1 MHSNEMTLTQKL
13 LEKSQEAFIV
23 AIELYN
29 KPTIRYRVEGFSFFI
44 CNAWELLLKAHI
56 MQSCGEDAIY
66 YKDDK
71 PRTKSLNACIKEVF
85 TNDKDPLRINLE
97 KIIDLRNIST
107 HFITEEY
114 EQIYVPLFQSCV
126 INYMNKLLQF
136 FHIDI
141 TDKLGSNFLTL
152 SVRMEEVTEDS
163 IRARYPDSL
172 AEHILTIM
180 SSIGRTINTVDN
192 TNFAIPVK
200 HDFYITKKQGQAAA
214 SFSIS
219 KDAEHAAFILKERHD
234 MQKSCPYRRREC
246 LERIQA
252 VIEKD
257 NIPFVNPFTADESK
271 RHTFNAFV
279 FNLFV
284 KFYDLKGDPSLCYVY
299 DRNTNPNYSYSDK
312 AINLIVEQI
321 KKDPEH
327 IVQSLKSKVGKPT
340 PGAKDSKP

>member
-1 MHSNEMTLTQKL
+1 MNNAQISLSEKL

-23 AIELYN
+23 AVELYN

-56 MQSCGEDAIY
+56 MQTYGEAAIY
-66 YKDDK
+66 YKGDK
-71 PRTKSLNACIKEVF
+71 QRTKSLNACIKEVF

-97 KIIDLRNIST
+97 KIIDLRNTST

-180 SSIGRTINTVDN
+180 SSIGRTINTVDH

-219 KDAEHAAFILKERHD
+219 KDAEHATFILKERHD
-234 MQKSCPYRRREC
+234 MQKSCPYRMREC
-246 LERIQA
+246 LGRIQA
-252 VIEKD
+252 LIERDK
-257 NIPFVNPFTADESK
+257 IPFVNPSTLDESK
-271 RHTFNAFV
+271 RHTFNAYV

-284 KFYDLKGDPSLCYVY
+284 RFYDLKSDPSYCYVY
-299 DRNTNPNYSYSDK
+299 DRNINPTYSYSDK

-327 IVQSLKSKVGKPT
+327 IVQSLKTKVGKPT

>member
-1 MHSNEMTLTQKL
+1 MSGEANIMRSEVVVNNGMNLSEKL

-23 AIELYN
+23 AVELYN

-44 CNAWELLLKAHI
+44 CNAWELLLKSHI

-71 PRTKSLNACIKEVF
+71 PRTKSLNTCIKEVF

-97 KIIDLRNIST
+97 KIIDLRNTST

-136 FHIDI
+136 FDVDI
-141 TDKLGSNFLTL
+141 TEKLGSNFLTL

-163 IRARYPDSL
+163 IRARYPSSL

-180 SSIGRTINTVDN
+180 SSVGRAINTVDN

-200 HDFYITKKQGQAAA
+200 HNFYITKKKDQAAV

-234 MQKSCPYRRREC
+234 MQKSCPYRMQEC
-246 LERIQA
+246 LSRIQA
-252 VIEKD
+252 LIEKD
-257 NIPFVNPFTADESK
+257 NIPFVNPFTPNESK
-271 RHTFNAFV
+271 RHTFNKYV
-279 FNLFV
+279 FDLFV
-284 KFYDLKGDPSLCYVY
+284 KFYNLKNDPSLCYVY

-321 KKDPEH
+321 KKD
-327 IVQSLKSKVGKPT
+327 
-340 PGAKDSKP
+340 